1 MSDFIKKEL
10 CPGAELVSV
19 PAHRFKTNEISVSF
33 LCPLTDSKTASIN
46 AVLINMLSHTGAEYP
61 AMEELNK
68 RLAYLYGASLR
79 AGVSKT
85 GENQMLSLSITSLDD
100 RFSLMGKSIAL
111 ECAEL
116 LFSLIFK
123 PNFDD
128 KGDFCQ
134 IDIQREK
141 RLVAEKIESEENEKR
156 IYSLNRAQQIM
167 FKGEPFSINK
177 YGTVDDVN
185 CITAAELKDAY
196 KNLIEKSKVRF
207 TVVGSCDTTDVE
219 QMLKEKF
226 ASVKRNY
233 VKPQPAVFIPEALKV
248 NNAEERIDVKQG
260 KLVLGFRVNMKSDD
274 KNTEAMR
281 AFCDVFGGGPYSKL
295 FANVRE
301 KLSLC
306 YYCSAQYNRRKS
318 CIMIQ
323 CGCEEENM
331 DKAVNEILNQLEEIK
346 KGNFDEEFASS
357 KIGLTDM
364 MNGVKDDSLS
374 LLSWYSMQI
383 ADDETVSPAQSAEK
397 NDNVTKEQ
405 IQRCANLIS
414 LDTVYKLTCIKEAE

>member
-10 CPGAELVSV
+10 LPGVELVSV
-19 PAHRFKTNEISVSF
+19 PAHRFKTNEISASF
-33 LCPLTDSKTASIN
+33 LCPLTDSKTASVN

-61 AMEELNK
+61 AMEQLNK
-68 RLAYLYGASLR
+68 KLAYLYGASLR
-79 AGVSKT
+79 ASVAKT
-85 GENQMLSLSITSLDD
+85 GENQMLSLNITSLDD
-100 RFSLMGKSIAL
+100 RFSLMGTSIAL

-116 LFSLIFK
+116 LLSLIFN

-128 KGDFCQ
+128 NGNFRQ
-134 IDIQREK
+134 ADIQREK

-167 FKGEPFSINK
+167 FKGEPFAINK

-185 CITAAELKDAY
+185 CVTARELKDALKY
-196 KNLIEKSKVRF
+196 LVEGSKVRF
-207 TVVGSCDTTDVE
+207 TVVGSCDTKDIE
-219 QMLKEKF
+219 QMISEKF
-226 ASVKRNY
+226 SSVERNY
-233 VKPQPAVFIPEALKV
+233 VKPQAAVFIPQALSI

-274 KNTEAMR
+274 ENTDAMR

-306 YYCSAQYNRRKS
+306 YYCSARYDRRKS

-331 DKAVNEILNQLEEIK
+331 DKAVNEILNQLYEIK

-364 MNGVKDDSLS
+364 INGVTDDSLS
-374 LLSWYSMQI
+374 LLSWYSVQI
-383 ADDETVSPAQSAEK
+383 ADDKTVSPAQSAEN

-405 IQRCANLIS
+405 IQHCASLIS